1 MNATNNHRAGIGF
14 EIYFQRLAQ
23 EVAIMIPSS
32 PSTIIGFRPAAQL
45 AIEQWWSQAKRNAF
59 RTWSHLINSQTG
71 IFLVTKAVKTKRV
84 AQCLSSGQRG
94 QQTHIHVHGLLNIP
108 RSNHEVELTSN
119 GTTWTCT
126 RNDMEFTIL
135 EAEERKEYTVFIERA
150 SSRMFLLTEALKA
163 AAQNLWTYEPLP
175 PLPFQVLIA
184 GRVWQRE
191 HLNKLQGVP
200 GWRLRIQDGLPRRL
214 HRHLHRHHPV
224 PQIPSPRQPCTMA
237 EIVLRCKTI
246 GSSSKAATTFSSNT
260 PPQPSTSPPET

>member
-1 MNATNNHRAGIGF
+1 
-14 EIYFQRLAQ
+14 
-23 EVAIMIPSS
+23 MIPSS

-94 QQTHIHVHGLLNIP
+94 QQTHIHVHGMLNIP
-108 RSNHEVELTSN
+108 RSNHEVQLTST

-150 SSRMFLLTEALKA
+150 SSRMFLLTEGLKA
-163 AAQNLWTYEPLP
+163 AAQNLWAYRTPLSSFLLFHLSP
-175 PLPFQVLIA
+175 AFGWVLII
-184 GRVWQRE
+184 GRVWQRG
-191 HLNKLQGVP
+191 HLNKLREVLGLH
-200 GWRLRIQDGLPRRL
+200 RHIQDGLLHRL
-214 HRHLHRHHPV
+214 HRHHHLHRLVHRI
-224 PQIPSPRQPCTMA
+224 QLPRQPCTMA
-237 EIVLRCKTI
+237 EIVSHYKTI
-246 GSSSKAATTFSSNT
+246 GSSSKAETTFSSNT
-260 PPQPSTSPPET
+260 PHQPLTSQPATCVPPKKEMLLIL